1 LLRRVRAGFFLKLI
15 SCRAKNRQT
24 ALRLLAI
31 RRLRSVA
38 TISSDVRS
46 GRSATRVSI
55 HSECFSNGELLPPRG
70 FDVAL
75 PAARQRCFHLT
86 AELALT
92 SKRSAASRRDEPA
105 STASITRSRSS
116 WEQAFGMIRLQKWN
130 QCR

>member
-1 LLRRVRAGFFLKLI
+1 MAAGRAREHSAALKTLGFQ
-15 SCRAKNRQT
+15 RQP
-24 ALRLLAI
+24 R
-31 RRLRSVA
+31 
-38 TISSDVRS
+38 
-46 GRSATRVSI
+46 
-55 HSECFSNGELLPPRG
+55 ELLPPRG

-75 PAARQRCFHLT
+75 PAARERCIHLT

-105 STASITRSRSS
+105 STASITRSRKS